1 MDLKA
6 SWRISAILSQASGF
20 WVWES
25 SSDAFAS
32 FLYALC
38 ASSCT
43 WWPDALRN
51 YFRSTMNT
59 KGCTKDTKCYVRLI
73 VLIVKTLHNGGLCIF
88 TESIFL
94 FPMTGRPAITT
105 SCILPMTIY
114 PTMITTGLRPVSRH
128 FNIPVAV
135 PCPFRAYPNCTTIGC
150 GAGGTDRNPYA
161 KYGFRPY
168 KLRICSKNGKA
179 KQHYCYKNYLFHSV
193 VF

>member
-1 MDLKA
+1 MQCV
-6 SWRISAILSQASGF
+6 IILSHNEHKRMHEGHE
-20 WVWES
+20 V
-25 SSDAFAS
+25 
-32 FLYALC
+32 LC
-38 ASSCT
+38 T
-43 WWPDALRN
+43 IDRFN
-51 YFRSTMNT
+51 N
-59 KGCTKDTKCYVRLI
+59 
-73 VLIVKTLHNGGLCIF
+73 KTLHNGGLCIF

-94 FPMTGRPAITT
+94 FPMTGHPAITT

-135 PCPFRAYPNCTTIGC
+135 PCPFRAYPNCTTVGC

-193 VF
+193 VFNFRF